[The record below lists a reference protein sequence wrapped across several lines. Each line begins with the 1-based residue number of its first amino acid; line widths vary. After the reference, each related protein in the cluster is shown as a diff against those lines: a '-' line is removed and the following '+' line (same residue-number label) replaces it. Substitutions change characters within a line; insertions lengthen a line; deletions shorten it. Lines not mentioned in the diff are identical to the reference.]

1 MIFVNKESLPRKDSL
16 PINSLSPG
24 MMSDHQGSQLDSSM
38 VSINAVIPKSV
49 PMESIEEMSNR
60 TAKIES
66 QRKEN
71 IHNINESRKI

>member
-1 MIFVNKESLPRKDSL
+1 
-16 PINSLSPG
+16 

-38 VSINAVIPKSV
+38 VSINAVVPKSV

-66 QRKEN
+66 QRN
-71 IHNINESRKI
+71 HNITESRKI